1 MKDKMTEGFEEYLEA
16 LFNLDEEGER
26 VHTKDLAD
34 RLGLKAA
41 SVTEMVKKLAAEKL
55 VEYAPYKG
63 VSLTA
68 KGRKAAAVL
77 VRRHRLSE
85 RFLSDMLGVPW
96 KDLHDEACKFEHV
109 ISEQVE
115 EKLVEALGNPATCP
129 HGNPIPEADGTM
141 AEAKAEKM
149 SSLASGARGKIVKI
163 TEESPD
169 FLQYLGQLG
178 LMPDAR
184 VEIEEIAP
192 FGGPIVVKTKGA
204 SYALG
209 RSVADHIYIERA

>member
-1 MKDKMTEGFEEYLEA
+1 
-16 LFNLDEEGER
+16 
-26 VHTKDLAD
+26 
-34 RLGLKAA
+34 
-41 SVTEMVKKLAAEKL
+41 
-55 VEYAPYKG
+55 
-63 VSLTA
+63 
-68 KGRKAAAVL
+68 
-77 VRRHRLSE
+77 
-85 RFLSDMLGVPW
+85 
-96 KDLHDEACKFEHV
+96 V

>member
-1 MKDKMTEGFEEYLEA
+1 
-16 LFNLDEEGER
+16 
-26 VHTKDLAD
+26 
-34 RLGLKAA
+34 
-41 SVTEMVKKLAAEKL
+41 MVKKLAAEKL